1 MPSSIQARQSWM
13 EEGILDLNIAMNY
26 KREFCV
32 VGNEAPAC
40 FGFPQRA
47 WYEHWNEFITDH
59 QNDRQAV
66 IGSALYLNSIPD
78 SVAQI
83 RKALAPSAAGNRS
96 QGWVGYS
103 FANPDSLATAN
114 QRPRDTSRAELTRAL
129 TQPSEYDPVTPPV
142 FADPTLVPE
151 MTWKTQPIAGHV
163 MGTVAT
169 AAGVPFDQVS
179 LELRDA
185 ETDALLAERLAD
197 GSGWFGFVD
206 LEPGRYKV
214 LVDGARVTGR
224 RVAVF
229 TVRAGGVTTVQI
241 TPRAR

>member
-1 MPSSIQARQSWM
+1 M
-13 EEGILDLNIAMNY
+13 EEGTLDLNIPMNY

-32 VGNEAPAC
+32 TGTESPSC

-47 WYEHWNEFITDH
+47 WYEHWNEFIKDH
-59 QNDRQAV
+59 QYDRQAA
-66 IGSALYLNSIPD
+66 IGSALYLNSISD
-78 SVAQI
+78 SVVQV

-96 QGWVGYS
+96 YGWVGYS
-103 FANPDSLATAN
+103 YANPDNLATTN

-142 FADPTLVPE
+142 FADTAVVPE
-151 MTWKTQPIAGHV
+151 MTWKTQPATGHV
-163 MGTVAT
+163 MGTVT
-169 AAGVPFDQVS
+169 TSGGVPFDQVW

-185 ETDALLAERLAD
+185 ETDALLARRLTD

-214 LVDGARVTGR
+214 MVDNERVHGR
-224 RVAVF
+224 RVVVF
-229 TVRAGGVTTVQI
+229 TVRAGEVTTVRI
-241 TPRAR
+241 EPEAR